1 MNAKTGLYK
10 WAIMSLALL
19 LMGTF
24 LVPIGSSE
32 AGSGTLQGYVLDDRF
47 QPVRDVKIKIVS
59 AYYGHTYTVFTDDS
73 GFFSISLPAG
83 SYVLSLNPN
92 GYTVEQISPSIAY
105 VKPGS
110 TVNVEV
116 RLQRVL
122 GDSTLH
128 GYVLNEEGEALEGAE
143 VMLYSRDVAGFSL
156 NGVTNESGYYS
167 VNLPAGSYHVLVV
180 DSGYSYVTEVLDIT
194 GDVEKNYT
202 LLMPEGA
209 GYLVYG
215 KVMNSTGEYM
225 SHIEVSLIDSAN
237 GHMVPLDKDSFV
249 RTYIF
254 RIKVYPGQFK
264 LIVESEGYTPLVED
278 ITIDGSSPAW
288 INNSIV
294 LEEAPE
300 EDIIT
305 EIHFSEDFNASTVTQ
320 RWTLSPTTKLY
331 GLKFTAGSPLMQID
345 RSLGNGDLV
354 IDNTEMQ
361 RFVDYLKAIGP
372 RKHLTDGYFTING
385 KVYEYDPEGGFE
397 VEVNDITGPV
407 LEGEMPQV
415 VYTFSYVAEEGFEN
429 PESIQIDVLGLDSG
443 EKLKFFLPEE
453 YEVIENFGE
462 DVGMIDEGNVSIFT
476 AYRVFSFTA
485 KVKEEPVAKITP
497 ARADLLRFREEKS
510 YVLNLDDP
518 LNLTAK
524 ESYDPVGEIVNYT
537 WAVPGVGEYYGE
549 ELNITLPS
557 DGEYNITL
565 TVTDSSSLTSTDWIL
580 IYADGVG
587 PAVVAFI
594 QNETGVNV
602 TSADEDETLTFNAT
616 LSTDNTEI
624 DTYVWDFGDGTGI
637 ITGDVVYHVF
647 RDPGVY
653 NITVNVTD
661 IAGRYTIYT
670 ISGFVVRDI
679 TPPVAIIEP
688 IGTENAVDVDENVTF
703 NASQS
708 YDPREDPEDWVYNLT
723 LYKWDFDESDGLW
736 WENNKTTPDSNE
748 GAIGK
753 VVVHTYSKPG
763 FYTITLN
770 VTDSAGHTDQ
780 TNYTLEVRG
789 ADLRVSFVEYEPAEG
804 KITEGKKLVLT
815 INITNKGSVK
825 AEGFTVWV
833 KVGGKKIKSEYISS
847 LEPDATYEFKAVWKN
862 PTAGTKVVN
871 VEIDPTDAVLESD
884 EDNNVYEHTIKI
896 KEKKS
901 QLTTWL
907 AVGIGVLILIYIGA
921 SKYYRDQWGYEPI
934 LELFRREGGKKEKG
948 SRKEKGAGGKE
959 KKKGT
964 GKKSEKTPK
973 KEESEEEGAPEEE
986 EEKAEGKKDKKKGKK
1001 K

>member
-278 ITIDGSSPAW
+278 IT
-288 INNSIV
+288 
-294 LEEAPE
+294 
-300 EDIIT
+300 
-305 EIHFSEDFNASTVTQ
+305 
-320 RWTLSPTTKLY
+320 
-331 GLKFTAGSPLMQID
+331 MQID

-703 NASQS
+703 NAGGH
-708 YDPREDPEDWVYNLT
+708 REGCCTHLQ
-723 LYKWDFDESDGLW
+723 
-736 WENNKTTPDSNE
+736 
-748 GAIGK
+748 
-753 VVVHTYSKPG
+753 
-763 FYTITLN
+763 
-770 VTDSAGHTDQ
+770 Q
-780 TNYTLEVRG
+780 T
-789 ADLRVSFVEYEPAEG
+789 
-804 KITEGKKLVLT
+804 
-815 INITNKGSVK
+815 
-825 AEGFTVWV
+825 
-833 KVGGKKIKSEYISS
+833 
-847 LEPDATYEFKAVWKN
+847 
-862 PTAGTKVVN
+862 
-871 VEIDPTDAVLESD
+871 
-884 EDNNVYEHTIKI
+884 
-896 KEKKS
+896 
-901 QLTTWL
+901 
-907 AVGIGVLILIYIGA
+907 GVLHNNTERHRL
-921 SKYYRDQWGYEPI
+921 RW
-934 LELFRREGGKKEKG
+934 
-948 SRKEKGAGGKE
+948 
-959 KKKGT
+959 T
-964 GKKSEKTPK
+964 H
-973 KEESEEEGAPEEE
+973 
-986 EEKAEGKKDKKKGKK
+986 
-1001 K
+1001 